1 MFHDF
6 SKWNILFVL
15 LMFFLFKNA
24 VFFYHYWT
32 VLCAHFSEIYPPDL
46 LEVKKMIP
54 LSETVTESL
63 LETDLL
69 PESSIL
75 DQTIMNDQD
84 FGADYE

>member
-1 MFHDF
+1 
-6 SKWNILFVL
+6 
-15 LMFFLFKNA
+15 MFFLFKNA
-24 VFFYHYWT
+24 QSFFYHYWT

-54 LSETVTESL
+54 LSETATESL